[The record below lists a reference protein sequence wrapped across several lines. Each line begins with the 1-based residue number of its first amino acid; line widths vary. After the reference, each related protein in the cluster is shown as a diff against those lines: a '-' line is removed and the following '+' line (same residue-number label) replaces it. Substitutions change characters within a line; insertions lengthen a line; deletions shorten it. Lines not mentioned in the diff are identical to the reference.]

1 MKKIT
6 LLGILL
12 IGFACSRQVIRTPNE
27 VRVLRTGTLM
37 EMNSEDF
44 LVSNNSWN
52 LKTTRHFKFYFDQS
66 ISQEFREKIMN
77 AQETNFSEIAK
88 LMGMDENLVDK
99 IKFWVFKDREQKKL
113 ITLVDSDAHAIS
125 TFPSV
130 YYLPKNATGGQEVGH
145 VMTQVYWGFIPK
157 TSNYSL
163 VIDEGFNY
171 YIDDD
176 RFYDGKLFQYAKEVK
191 KERNELSIQ
200 KLITLN
206 KGEKIEGVDSGSH
219 NQDKSFLAGGF
230 VKYLIETYGVEE
242 FGKLW
247 RLAVENPTAKTEIF
261 KQVYGKDLQEIN
273 GEFENK
279 LEAGS

>member
-1 MKKIT
+1 MKEIT

-12 IGFACSRQVIRTPNE
+12 IGFACSRKVIRTPNE

-37 EMNSEDF
+37 EMNSEKY

-52 LKTTRHFKFYFDQS
+52 LKTTSHFKFYFDQS
-66 ISQEFREKIMN
+66 IPEDFRKEIMD
-77 AQETNFSEIAK
+77 AQETNFSEISR
-88 LMGMDENLVDK
+88 LMGMVDNSIER
-99 IKFWVFKDREQKKL
+99 IKFWVFKNREQKKQ
-113 ITLVDSDAHAIS
+113 ITLIDSDAHAIS

-145 VMTQVYWGFIPK
+145 VMTQKYWGFIPK

-163 VIDEGFNY
+163 IIDEGFNY

-176 RFYDGKLFQYAKEVK
+176 RFYEGKLSKYAKRVK
-191 KERNELSIQ
+191 EENNEISIP
-200 KLITLN
+200 KLITVN
-206 KGEKIEGVDSGSH
+206 NGEKLEGVDSSSH
-219 NQDKSFLAGGF
+219 NQNKSFLAGGF
-230 VKYLIETYGVEE
+230 VKYLIETYGIED

-247 RLAVENPTAKTEIF
+247 RLAVENPIAKPEIF
-261 KQVYGKDLQEIN
+261 KQIYGKDLVGLN
-273 GEFENK
+273 NEFEKK

>member
-1 MKKIT
+1 MKRIT
-6 LLGILL
+6 LLVFLI

-37 EMNSEDF
+37 EMNSEDY

-52 LKTTRHFKFYFDQS
+52 LKTTTHFKFYFDQS
-66 ISQEFREKIMN
+66 ISQDFREEIID
-77 AQETNFSEIAK
+77 AQEMNFSEISK
-88 LMGMDENLVDK
+88 LMGMIDDSIDK

-163 VIDEGFNY
+163 IIDEGFNY

-176 RFYDGKLFQYAKEVK
+176 RFYDGKLIQYAKEVR
-191 KERNELSIQ
+191 KENAKISIS
-200 KLITLN
+200 KLIMAN
-206 KGEKIEGVDSGSH
+206 NGEKLEGVGSGSH
-219 NQDKSFLAGGF
+219 NKEESFLAGGF
-230 VKYLIETYGVEE
+230 VKYLIETYGIKE

-247 RLAVENPTAKTEIF
+247 KLAIESPIAKPDIF
-261 KQVYGKDLQEIN
+261 KQVYGKDLGEIN
-273 GEFENK
+273 REFERK